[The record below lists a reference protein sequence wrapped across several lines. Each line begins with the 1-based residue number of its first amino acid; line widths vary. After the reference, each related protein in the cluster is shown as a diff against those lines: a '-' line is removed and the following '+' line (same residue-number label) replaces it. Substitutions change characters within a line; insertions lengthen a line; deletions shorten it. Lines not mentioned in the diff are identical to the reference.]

1 MSTIASA
8 QESRAAPRFSTPSD
22 PASGAAFDT
31 ALIMLALLAPTFVA
45 MMFDERQLNGADVW
59 MKPLHFQ
66 LSIFIHFAALVLLL
80 PLVEPVGRASRLI
93 RWSMTAAATAAVC
106 EIGYI
111 MLQAAR
117 GRASHFNASTP
128 IETVM
133 YPLMGIGATIIVIG
147 SFLVGV
153 QIWRQGR
160 SDIGA
165 GLRLGAIL
173 GLTLGSVA
181 TLVIAGTMA
190 SGLIDGPGHWVGGV
204 HNDANGLPFLGW
216 STTGGDLRAPH
227 FFATHGIEA
236 LPIAG
241 WLADRVFGSQAP
253 RAVWAATA
261 LWAALVA
268 ATFAIALAGAPL
280 LRL

>member
-1 MSTIASA
+1 MSTTAFS
-8 QESRAAPRFSTPSD
+8 QESRAAPKFSMPSD

-31 ALIMLALLAPTFVA
+31 ALIMLALFLPTLVA
-45 MMFDERQLNGADVW
+45 MMFDERRLSGADIW

-80 PLVEPVGRASRLI
+80 QLMTPAGRASRLI
-93 RWSMTAAATAAVC
+93 RWSMTSAATAAVC

-133 YPLMGIGATIIVIG
+133 YPLMGVGATIIVIG

-160 SDIGA
+160 KDIDA

-173 GLTLGSVA
+173 GLTLGSAA
-181 TLVIAGTMA
+181 TLIIAATMS

-204 HNDANGLPFLGW
+204 HSDANGLPFFGW

-236 LPIAG
+236 LPLAG
-241 WLADRVFGSQAP
+241 FLADRIFGSQAP
-253 RAVWAATA
+253 RAVWAATG

-268 ATFAIALAGAPL
+268 ATFAMALAGTPL

>member
-1 MSTIASA
+1 MSTIAIP
-8 QESRAAPRFSTPSD
+8 QDRRAVPTFPMPTD
-22 PASGAAFDT
+22 PASGAALDT
-31 ALIMLALLAPTFVA
+31 ALIMLALLAPTLVA
-45 MMFDERQLNGADVW
+45 MNIDERQLNGADIW

-80 PLVEPVGRASRLI
+80 PLINPAGRASRLI
-93 RWSMTAAATAAVC
+93 RWSMTSAATAAVC

-160 SDIGA
+160 TDIGA

-173 GLTLGSVA
+173 GLTLGSAA
-181 TLVIAGTMA
+181 TLIIAGTMA
-190 SGLIDGPGHWVGGV
+190 SGSIDGPGHWVGGV
-204 HNDANGLPFLGW
+204 HSDANGLPFLGW

-227 FFATHGIEA
+227 FFATHGMQV
-236 LPIAG
+236 LPVAG
-241 WLADRVFGSQAP
+241 FLADRLFGSQAP
-253 RAVWAATA
+253 RAVWAATG

-268 ATFAIALAGAPL
+268 TTFAIALTGTPL

>member
-1 MSTIASA
+1 MSTIAFS
-8 QESRAAPRFSTPSD
+8 QEGRGAPRFSMSTD

-45 MMFDERQLNGADVW
+45 MMFDERQLNGAGVW
-59 MKPLHFQ
+59 MKPFHFQ
-66 LSIFIHFAALVLLL
+66 LSIAIHFAALVLLL
-80 PLVEPVGRASRLI
+80 QLIDPAGRASRVI
-93 RWSMTAAATAAVC
+93 RWSMTAAAAAAVC

-133 YPLMGIGATIIVIG
+133 YALMGVGATVIVIG

-153 QIWRQGR
+153 QIWRRGR

-173 GLTLGSVA
+173 GLTLGSAA
-181 TLVIAGTMA
+181 TLVVAATMS

-227 FFATHGIEA
+227 FFATHGMQA
-236 LPIAG
+236 LPLAG
-241 WLADRVFGSQAP
+241 YFADRIFGPQAP
-253 RAVWAATA
+253 RAVWVVAG
-261 LWAALVA
+261 LWAAWVA

>member
-1 MSTIASA
+1 MSTIEFDR
-8 QESRAAPRFSTPSD
+8 QSRAAPSFLLPTD

-31 ALIMLALLAPTFVA
+31 ALIMLALLAPTLVA
-45 MMFDERQLNGADVW
+45 MMFDERQINGADVW

-66 LSIFIHFAALVLLL
+66 LSIFIHFAALVVLL
-80 PLVEPVGRASRLI
+80 PLIEPAGRTSRLI

-147 SFLVGV
+147 SFLVGM
-153 QIWRQGR
+153 QIWRRGR
-160 SDIGA
+160 ADIGA

-173 GLTLGSVA
+173 GLTLGSAA
-181 TLVIAGTMA
+181 TLIIAGTMS
-190 SGLIDGPGHWVGGV
+190 SGLIDGPGHWIGGV
-204 HNDANGLPFLGW
+204 HSDANGLPFLGW

-227 FFATHGIEA
+227 FFATHGMQA
-236 LPIAG
+236 LPVAG
-241 WLADRVFGSQAP
+241 FLADRLFGSQAR
-253 RAVWAATA
+253 RAVWAATG
-261 LWAALVA
+261 LWALLVA
-268 ATFAIALAGAPL
+268 TTFAIALTGTPL
-280 LRL
+280 LRQ